1 MSVGIIV
8 NDSSHTRD
16 AADDLVYLFLVYSV
30 RRAIENKHLS
40 ILDLIVNEL
49 THIAVVRD
57 KGVRIGEHHVLINSP
72 IFREIIVKPLQEPH
86 SVVFY
91 YNSVY
96 LLTLG
101 IRKQIFL
108 RYHILGVDSFDSYVF
123 APELRR
129 LKLLN
134 SFFAKQDE
142 SLLAAV
148 EILIGERFLNYR
160 GLAALKKSCKQIYG
174 NFHFYTP
181 NKAAMASSLILDP
194 ITQSLPIGSG
204 LPSLTSGS
212 PGT

>member
-1 MSVGIIV
+1 MYLLFINALICAVEHQHFSV
-8 NDSSHTRD
+8 
-16 AADDLVYLFLVYSV
+16 
-30 RRAIENKHLS
+30 
-40 ILDLIVNEL
+40 LDLIVNEL
-49 THIAVVRD
+49 THIAVVGD
-57 KGVRIGEHHVLINSP
+57 KCVRIGKHHVLINSP
-72 IFREIIVKPLQEPH
+72 IIREIIVERLQEPH

-91 YNSVY
+91 YNSVD
-96 LLTLG
+96 LLALG

-108 RYHILGVDSFDSYVF
+108 CYHVLGVDSLDSYVF

-129 LKLLN
+129 LKLLY

-160 GLAALKKSCKQIYG
+160 GLAALKKSCKEIYG

-181 NKAAMASSLILDP
+181 NKAEMASSLIFEP

-204 LPSLTSGS
+204 LPSRTSAS